1 MKDFEMESAA
11 DTDESYDL
19 GYQPSLSSVDQTDNS
34 PTETT
39 SYSTI
44 GGDSFRH
51 RRMYSEISASSELTY
66 DSSYSD
72 TPSPVCWPTMK
83 SPDLAALKRLG
94 TRPRKLGM
102 DNNPENQE
110 PVDMGKFCYNAAFAV
125 LLFECPCFVL
135 SRYQLLQKLRTK
147 SKNCSRFCLDE
158 NTNHSILKIALD
170 RTKCFFGGLVSCN
183 LQNKICLCSKTLNRF
198 R

>member
-1 MKDFEMESAA
+1 MESAV

-19 GYQPSLSSVDQTDNS
+19 GYQPSRSSVDQTDNS

-72 TPSPVCWPTMK
+72 TPSPVCWPAMK
-83 SPDLAALKRLG
+83 SPDLAALTRLG
-94 TRPRKLGM
+94 KPPWKLGM
-102 DNNPENQE
+102 DDKPENQE
-110 PVDMGKFCYNAAFAV
+110 PEDIGKFCYNAV
-125 LLFECPCFVL
+125 FECP
-135 SRYQLLQKLRTK
+135 Y
-147 SKNCSRFCLDE
+147 FC
-158 NTNHSILKIALD
+158 II
-170 RTKCFFGGLVSCN
+170 
-183 LQNKICLCSKTLNRF
+183 
-198 R
+198 